1 MTKYEHPSYFS
12 FALISVGICCGS
24 GAKGSMGMLRLA
36 QSSRQTQPSQPRIEK
51 KITLCYGG
59 NNECTLRYMDKNA
72 DSSTVDWP

>member
-24 GAKGSMGMLRLA
+24 GAKGSMGTLRLA

-51 KITLCYGG
+51 KSHCVMVVI
-59 NNECTLRYMDKNA
+59 MNA
-72 DSSTVDWP
+72 HYDTWIKMQILVQ